1 MEAWLLLAAAVLIP
15 LLVLLRSGRSRRLPP
30 GPPAVPLLGNL
41 LWLRHSAADV
51 EPLLLRLFRRYGPA
65 VTLRIGSRLS
75 IFVAD
80 RRLAHAALVGA
91 GASLADRPRAA
102 ASSLLGVTD
111 NIITHANY
119 ATVWRHLRCNL
130 VAKTLHPSRVR
141 LFAPARTWVCRVL
154 MEKLRKQAGDAPAR
168 ELELELGRA
177 PWPELDLAA
186 VQRALG
192 RELPGP
198 PCSTGEGA

>member
-1 MEAWLLLAAAVLIP
+1 M
-15 LLVLLRSGRSRRLPP
+15 PP

-111 NIITHANY
+111 NIITRADY
-119 ATVWRHLRCNL
+119 GAVWRLLRRNL
-130 VAKTLHPSRVR
+130 VSETLHPSRVR
-141 LFAPARTWVCRVL
+141 LFAPARAWVRRVL
-154 MEKLRKQAGDAPAR
+154 VDKLREAAGDGDDA
-168 ELELELGRA
+168 
-177 PWPELDLAA
+177 
-186 VQRALG
+186 
-192 RELPGP
+192 PGP
-198 PCSTGEGA
+198 KSKRWGQSLRAENVRVGSPTPSAWVPNNGEISLDQIFTWASCLWKRSGFQASP